1 MELTKPGQRQ
11 RKLTY
16 EERNPR
22 TRFII
27 DAYAMYYTP
36 TQIIHMLE
44 EMRDQFP
51 EEPLSKSTV
60 AGYKVQYAEDIRKR
74 RAEISDKELPILDPA
89 WRLLRYQEAVE
100 QALEGIETPSKF
112 GSYLK
117 KDFKAAISALAQVD
131 KITGY
136 GKQDDEQESVKK
148 MMRQIIDELR
158 ADLLATGKYAPEEV
172 EQEVQRYEEKFISEL
187 AM

>member
-1 MELTKPGQRQ
+1 
-11 RKLTY
+11 
-16 EERNPR
+16 
-22 TRFII
+22 
-27 DAYAMYYTP
+27 MYYTP

-44 EMRDQFP
+44 DMKDQFP
-51 EEPLSKSTV
+51 EEIPTKGTI
-60 AGYKVQYAEDIRKR
+60 AGYKVKYAEDIRQR
-74 RAEISDKELPILDPA
+74 RAEISEKDLPILDPA

-100 QALEGIETPSKF
+100 EALEGTETPSKF
-112 GSYLK
+112 GTFLK

-158 ADLLATGKYAPEEV
+158 NDLLATGKYSPDEV
-172 EQEVQRYEEKFISEL
+172 EQEVQRYEEKFSSEL
-187 AM
+187 VM